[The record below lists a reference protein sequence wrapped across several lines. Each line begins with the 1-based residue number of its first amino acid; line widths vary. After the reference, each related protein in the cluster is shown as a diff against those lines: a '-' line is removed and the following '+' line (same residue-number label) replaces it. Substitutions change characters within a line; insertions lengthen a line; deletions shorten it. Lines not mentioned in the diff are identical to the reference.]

1 MSLYNILADDFKPP
15 MLSTSSDS
23 KVRNASVTTSAAEV
37 SLGGVSGMYYVTM
50 QAITADVYVAFKPA
64 TNASATVTT
73 STGWKIPAGTSVNFV
88 VSSDLHGAFE
98 HIGSTSGSIQWYISS
113 TKRNLSF
120 R

>member
-15 MLSTSSDS
+15 MLSSSHDS
-23 KVRNASVTTSAAEV
+23 KVRNASVTAAAAEV

-50 QAITADVYVAFKPA
+50 QAITADVYVAFKA
-64 TNASATVTT
+64 ASSAATVTT
-73 STGWKIPAGTSVNFV
+73 STGWKIPAGTTVNFV
-88 VSSDLHGAFE
+88 VSSDLHGYFE
-98 HIGSTSGSIQWYISS
+98 HIGSTTGSIQWYISS